1 MDSSSNSEEEPFF
14 LPTNCY
20 LCENPISQTC
30 RSVLQL
36 CSCRVVVCQTC
47 ALSHVAEHEEYG
59 VQCLICKKAT
69 DEQSGVMR
77 KLDKVKKAV
86 EQYIDRAYESFNLLP
101 RTKDQRGKIAPSKL
115 LSLMAKFEESGFG
128 WATKELRIQFFGAKS
143 SRTKKSFNY
152 LLLQLS
158 RIERLRGGPL
168 DDQEV
173 INAETNSEFLNP
185 GDEEVEDDQEKAEE
199 ENRLP
204 YGPLHLLQ
212 LSRNIFLEK
221 ILIDEEINMACIAC
235 TTNVAPKQSVL
246 FSCDCL
252 MVMCK
257 DCALKSI
264 TFEKKYKN
272 GVRCPICKCYSVISF
287 DNLEKVTKE
296 EAKLLDDGMKELSG
310 SIGKRLSSKSQN
322 DMKAVI
328 EYLWSNDFT
337 PVTYDMEQYQ
347 SFQPLQLKLEVSRLI
362 SYWRIKKKTKE
373 GIPLSSEE
381 EEEMKFLQSGFH
393 LPLGPL
399 KHFEV
404 RNNPYLEMYIA
415 NTEKEEEEDL
425 SKVDWSNFRFP
436 AKDIATNMQK
446 VNGFSS
452 KTIVSLPNFTT
463 DGELD
468 PRRFDLFK
476 PRLHTPCPKC
486 PANPQSKEY
495 LKLHLINYHEVSDP
509 AQLEDLMNAAVI
521 TPVPSFAPVSPKA
534 SKPQTSLTVESEAK
548 QKKEIANLEEL
559 SKMVNEM
566 NEQVSVTTAYHIFP
580 TLR

>member
-1 MDSSSNSEEEPFF
+1 M
-14 LPTNCY
+14 
-20 LCENPISQTC
+20 
-30 RSVLQL
+30 
-36 CSCRVVVCQTC
+36 
-47 ALSHVAEHEEYG
+47 
-59 VQCLICKKAT
+59 
-69 DEQSGVMR
+69 
-77 KLDKVKKAV
+77 
-86 EQYIDRAYESFNLLP
+86 
-101 RTKDQRGKIAPSKL
+101 
-115 LSLMAKFEESGFG
+115 
-128 WATKELRIQFFGAKS
+128 
-143 SRTKKSFNY
+143 
-152 LLLQLS
+152 
-158 RIERLRGGPL
+158 
-168 DDQEV
+168 
-173 INAETNSEFLNP
+173 
-185 GDEEVEDDQEKAEE
+185 
-199 ENRLP
+199 
-204 YGPLHLLQ
+204 
-212 LSRNIFLEK
+212 
-221 ILIDEEINMACIAC
+221 
-235 TTNVAPKQSVL
+235 
-246 FSCDCL
+246 
-252 MVMCK
+252 
-257 DCALKSI
+257 
-264 TFEKKYKN
+264 
-272 GVRCPICKCYSVISF
+272 
-287 DNLEKVTKE
+287 
-296 EAKLLDDGMKELSG
+296 
-310 SIGKRLSSKSQN
+310 
-322 DMKAVI
+322 
-328 EYLWSNDFT
+328 
-337 PVTYDMEQYQ
+337 
-347 SFQPLQLKLEVSRLI
+347 
-362 SYWRIKKKTKE
+362 
-373 GIPLSSEE
+373 SSEE

-463 DGELD
+463 DSELD